1 MSEIIFPGYENI
13 KLRFDTETRYTIMS
27 LPSGQKDIIGLV
39 LPPELIELNRL
50 VKTLPSDAAIM
61 EVGSCMGLSSGAMA
75 LGCLGTKRR
84 LYVLDTFPLGNLAK
98 FDRGMKSLKVNPH
111 IVMYRG
117 DSRSMPIQYPPEKI
131 DMLFIDGDHSIET
144 VKSDSDNFFSCLK
157 SGGILALHDHG
168 NQFDGPRMAW
178 DKLIAESKVKLLNK
192 VLSLIV
198 GIKQ

>member
-1 MSEIIFPGYENI
+1 MSESIDSPGHENI
-13 KLRFDTETRYTIMS
+13 KLRFDDKTKYTSMHLSNGAEIT
-27 LPSGQKDIIGLV
+27 GLV
-39 LPPELIELNRL
+39 LPPELIELNRI
-50 VKTLPSDAAIM
+50 VKTLPDNAAIM

-75 LGCLGTKRR
+75 LACLGTERR

-98 FDRGMKSLKVNPH
+98 FDRGMKALGVNPH
-111 IVMYRG
+111 IIIYRG
-117 DSRSMPIQYPPEKI
+117 DSRTMPIQYPPEKI

-144 VKSDSDNFFSCLK
+144 VRSDSDNFFPCLK

-178 DKLIAESKVKLLNK
+178 DKLIAEGKVKPLNK
-192 VLSLIV
+192 VLSLMV